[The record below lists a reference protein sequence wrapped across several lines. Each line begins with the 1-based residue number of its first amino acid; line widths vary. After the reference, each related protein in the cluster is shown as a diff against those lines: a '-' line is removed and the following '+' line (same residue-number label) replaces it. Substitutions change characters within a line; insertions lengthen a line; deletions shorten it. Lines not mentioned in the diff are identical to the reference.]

1 MHPTLAS
8 WLQRRADRRWER
20 AVRVV
25 GRRAVDIQ
33 AATGCSWE
41 EARARA
47 SALPVATP
55 INAGYQELDLP
66 KALRLISVESA
77 MPERL
82 PSRPVLALAKS
93 APETQGACRRAFPQ
107 SRRPG
112 ANRGPLRYE

>member
-20 AVRVV
+20 AVRIV

-47 SALPVATP
+47 SALPARAP
-55 INAGYQELDLP
+55 INAGHQELDLP
-66 KALRLISVESA
+66 KALRLVSVDGATAEG
-77 MPERL
+77 L
-82 PSRPVLALAKS
+82 PSRPVLAVAES
-93 APETQGACRRAFPQ
+93 ASESRRA
-107 SRRPG
+107 
-112 ANRGPLRYE
+112 

>member
-20 AVRVV
+20 AVRIV

-55 INAGYQELDLP
+55 TNAGYQELDLP
-66 KALRLISVESA
+66 KALRLISVDGATAEG
-77 MPERL
+77 L
-82 PSRPVLALAKS
+82 PSRPVLALATS
-93 APETQGACRRAFPQ
+93 EAASESRRA
-107 SRRPG
+107 
-112 ANRGPLRYE
+112 